1 MIQRAACLLAVVM
14 LASCG
19 EPMTKKLFF
28 QSQRPQV
35 LLPTE
40 KEEQAGRMG
49 QLSEIVTYQ
58 QKVDTLKRTNK
69 ALDSVQKGDDG
80 IKTFSIKEV
89 TITAERPRVKISTLR
104 KGKVN
109 LTFLIKI
116 PRGFMDDRYQMVL
129 SPTVMSGDTS
139 FVLPPVVLK
148 GKEFAKVQAKE
159 LKAFGMFKESL
170 VDSARY
176 DSVFFDQK
184 RFESVMRRFQ
194 GDYYYA
200 YKSQLNRLLG
210 YENWRRKMENRYFQY
225 NAEVKGNYDAAYHN
239 RALNMLRNTYREDL
253 AGKDSVGLRHRFDS
267 IYTPGR
273 EEKYLARKERQITV
287 RNVPRIYRNIYL
299 RGLTIDSLE
308 NK

>member
-104 KGKVN
+104 KGKVS
-109 LTFLIKI
+109 
-116 PRGFMDDRYQMVL
+116 L
-129 SPTVMSGDTS
+129 SDGPFSHGD
-139 FVLPPVVLK
+139 
-148 GKEFAKVQAKE
+148 
-159 LKAFGMFKESL
+159 
-170 VDSARY
+170 
-176 DSVFFDQK
+176 
-184 RFESVMRRFQ
+184 
-194 GDYYYA
+194 
-200 YKSQLNRLLG
+200 
-210 YENWRRKMENRYFQY
+210 
-225 NAEVKGNYDAAYHN
+225 
-239 RALNMLRNTYREDL
+239 
-253 AGKDSVGLRHRFDS
+253 
-267 IYTPGR
+267 
-273 EEKYLARKERQITV
+273 ER
-287 RNVPRIYRNIYL
+287 
-299 RGLTIDSLE
+299 
-308 NK
+308 